1 MDGAPAGDR
10 CPTTDMILS
19 QCVGGRRGCN
29 AAFGVSLSEAA
40 SGADLGGSS
49 KYSNENFEG
58 CKYNEI
64 IWT

>member
-29 AAFGVSLSEAA
+29 AAFGVCLSEAA

-58 CKYNEI
+58 
-64 IWT
+64 